1 MRRLR
6 GPGFALVL
14 LVSGLAAPGCLFCGG
29 QTGECGKS
37 DDDAG
42 MSADCVALR
51 RGYADRT
58 VAGYSAEDVVQA
70 HGGTYELTVDLA
82 SASDAV
88 VAAGEP
94 ATLTIAYEGGAVT
107 EDSCSHDLAID
118 VTVTVAI
125 GEGTVARAGTGRLLG
140 GPAGAQL
147 AVNLPAGGDEVN
159 GVVTVSMN
167 FAGDGS
173 AAGTI
178 GLGAAGPLP
187 FTAARQP

>member
-14 LVSGLAAPGCLFCGG
+14 LVSGLAAPGCLFLGG
-29 QTGECGKS
+29 QTGE
-37 DDDAG
+37 
-42 MSADCVALR
+42 SAASGDGTEPIGCVALR

-118 VTVTVAI
+118 VTVTVTI
-125 GEGTVARAGTGRLLG
+125 GEDTVARAGPGRLVG
-140 GPAGAQL
+140 DPAAAQL